1 MPEIS
6 RFFGIIIA
14 MFYNDHPPP
23 HFHVRYGSIRATIGI
38 EDLVLLDGEL
48 SPRVLGLVVEWAARH
63 RHELLDNWNR
73 ARTQSPLSRVDPL
86 E

>member
-6 RFFGIIIA
+6 RFFGIVIA

-23 HFHVRYGSIRATIGI
+23 HFHVRYGAQRALLAIDT
-38 EDLVLLDGEL
+38 LSVLEGSL
-48 SPRVLGLVVEWAARH
+48 SPRVLGLVVEWAALHRAELERNWERAR
-63 RHELLDNWNR
+63 RHERL
-73 ARTQSPLSRVDPL
+73 QIIPPL